1 MCYNWG
7 AMFNFPIP
15 NFSRKVA
22 IDLGTANSIVYVA
35 GQGIVLNEPTVVAIT
50 TDDDKVV
57 AVGTEAKEM
66 LGRTPV
72 NIQASRPMR
81 DGVIADYQVTE
92 AMLKYFLGR
101 VCGRT
106 RVFKPEVMVSVPS
119 GVTSVESRAVL
130 DATISAGA
138 KEAYLIPEPL
148 AAAIGAKIP
157 ISEPSGSMIINIG
170 GGTAEVAVIC
180 LGGLVVSNSARVAGN
195 QIDEAITTH
204 LRRTYNLIVGDRT
217 AEMIKIQIGS
227 ALPLDDNPTLEV
239 KGRDAIVGLPRMV
252 ELTSHEVTEAIQQP
266 LKGIVGAIKNVLE
279 RTPPELSSDVVDKG
293 MVLTGGT
300 SLLRNIDKFL
310 TQSTGVPAHVA
321 ENPILCV
328 AYGVGTA
335 IENLEAF
342 KKNVRKR

>member
-1 MCYNWG
+1 
-7 AMFNFPIP
+7 MFNLPTT
-15 NFSRKVA
+15 FSPSKKVA
-22 IDLGTANSIVYVA
+22 IDLGTANSHVYVT
-35 GQGIVLNEPTVVAIT
+35 GQGVVLSEPTVVAIT
-50 TDDDKVV
+50 TDDNKVV

-81 DGVIADYQVTE
+81 DGVIADYLITE
-92 AMLKYFLGR
+92 AMLRYFLGK
-101 VCGRT
+101 VGGRT
-106 RVFKPEVMVSVPS
+106 RIFKPAVMVAVPS

-148 AAAIGAKIP
+148 AAAVGARIP
-157 ISEPSGSMIINIG
+157 ISEPSGNMIVNIG
-170 GGTAEVAVIC
+170 GGTVEVAVVC

-195 QIDEAITTH
+195 QIDEAIQNH
-204 LRRTYNLIVGDRT
+204 LRCTYNLIIGDRT

-239 KGRDAIVGLPRMV
+239 KGRDAIAGLPRTV
-252 ELTSHEVTEAIQQP
+252 ELTSHEVTEAVQQP
-266 LKGIVGAIKNVLE
+266 LKGIVGAIRDVLE
-279 RTPPELSSDVVDKG
+279 QTPPELSADVIDRG

-300 SLLRNIDKFL
+300 ALLRNLDKFL
-310 TQSTGVPAHVA
+310 TQSTGVPAHIA

-328 AYGVGTA
+328 VLGVGTA
-335 IENLEAF
+335 IENLEVF
-342 KKNVRKR
+342 KKSVRKR

>member
-1 MCYNWG
+1 
-7 AMFNFPIP
+7 MFNFP
-15 NFSRKVA
+15 NFNLSKKVA
-22 IDLGTANSIVYVA
+22 IDLGTANSLVYVG
-35 GQGIVLNEPTVVAIT
+35 GQGVLLNEPTVVAIT
-50 TDDDKVV
+50 TDDNKVV

-66 LGRTPV
+66 LGRTPI

-92 AMLKYFLGR
+92 AMLEYFLGK
-101 VCGRT
+101 VCGRS
-106 RVFKPEVMVSVPS
+106 RIFKPDVMISTPV

-130 DATISAGA
+130 DAAISAGA

-148 AAAIGAKIP
+148 AAAIGAQIP
-157 ISEPSGSMIINIG
+157 ISEASGNMVVNIG

-195 QIDEAITTH
+195 KIDEAIANH

-239 KGRDAIVGLPRMV
+239 KGRDAIAGLPRTV
-252 ELTSHEVTEAIQQP
+252 ELTSHEVTEAVQQP

-279 RTPPELSSDVVDKG
+279 QTPPELSSDVIDKG

-300 SLLRNIDKFL
+300 SLLRNIGTFL

-321 ENPILCV
+321 EEPILCV
-328 AYGVGTA
+328 VYGVGAA

-342 KKNVRKR
+342 KKSVRKR

>member
-1 MCYNWG
+1 
-7 AMFNFPIP
+7 MFNLPIP
-15 NFSRKVA
+15 TFNLSRKVG

-50 TDDDKVV
+50 IDDNEVV

-81 DGVIADYQVTE
+81 DGVIADYLITE

-106 RVFKPEVMVSVPS
+106 RVFKPEVMVSAPA

-148 AAAIGAKIP
+148 AAAIGARIP
-157 ISEPSGSMIINIG
+157 ISEPSGSMVVNIG
-170 GGTAEVAVIC
+170 GGTVEVAVIC
-180 LGGLVVSNSARVAGN
+180 LGGLVVSSSARVAGN
-195 QIDEAITTH
+195 KIDEAIADH

-239 KGRDAIVGLPRMV
+239 KGRDAIAGLPRTV
-252 ELTSHEVTEAIQQP
+252 EVTSYEVTEVIQPP

-279 RTPPELSSDVVDKG
+279 QTPPELSSDVIDKG

-300 SLLRNIDKFL
+300 ALLRNVDKFL

-328 AYGVGTA
+328 AYGVGAA
-335 IENLEAF
+335 IENLDTF

>member
-1 MCYNWG
+1 MLNLPT
-7 AMFNFPIP
+7 FNL
-15 NFSRKVA
+15 SKKVA
-22 IDLGTANSIVYVA
+22 IDLGTANSLVYVA
-35 GQGIVLNEPTVVAIT
+35 GQGVMLNEPTVVAIT
-50 TDDDKVV
+50 TDDNKVV

-72 NIQASRPMR
+72 NIQALRPMR

-92 AMLKYFLGR
+92 AMLKYFLGK
-101 VCGRT
+101 VCGRA
-106 RVFKPEVMVSVPS
+106 RIFKPEVMVSAPV

-148 AAAIGAKIP
+148 AAAIGAQIP
-157 ISEPSGSMIINIG
+157 ISEPSGNMLVNIG
-170 GGTAEVAVIC
+170 GGTTEVAVIC

-195 QIDEAITTH
+195 KIDEAITNH
-204 LRRTYNLIVGDRT
+204 LRRTYNLIIGDRT

-239 KGRDAIVGLPRMV
+239 KGRDAIAGLPRTV
-252 ELTSHEVTEAIQQP
+252 ELTSHEVTEVIQQP
-266 LKGIVGAIKNVLE
+266 LKGIVGVVKNVLE
-279 RTPPELSSDVVDKG
+279 QTPPELSSDVIDKG

-300 SLLRNIDKFL
+300 SLLKDIDNFL
-310 TQSTGVPAHVA
+310 TQSTGVPAHIA

-328 AYGVGTA
+328 VYGVGTA

-342 KKNVRKR
+342 KKSVRKR

>member
-1 MCYNWG
+1 
-7 AMFNFPIP
+7 MFNLPTF
-15 NFSRKVA
+15 NLSRKVA
-22 IDLGTANSIVYVA
+22 IDLGTANSLVYVA

-50 TDDDKVV
+50 TDDNKVV

-72 NIQASRPMR
+72 NISASRPMR
-81 DGVIADYQVTE
+81 DGVIADYQITE

-101 VCGRT
+101 VCGRA
-106 RVFKPEVMVSVPS
+106 RVFKPEVMVSAPA

-157 ISEPSGSMIINIG
+157 ISEPSGNMLVNIG

-180 LGGLVVSNSARVAGN
+180 LGGMVVSDSVRIAGN
-195 QIDEAITTH
+195 RIDEAIANH
-204 LRRTYNLIVGDRT
+204 LRRTYNLIIGDRT
-217 AEMIKIQIGS
+217 AEMVKIQIGS
-227 ALPLDDNPTLEV
+227 ALPLDNNPTLEV
-239 KGRDAIVGLPRMV
+239 KGRDAIAGLPRTV

-279 RTPPELSSDVVDKG
+279 QTPPELSSDVIDKG

-300 SLLRNIDKFL
+300 ALLRNIAKFL

-321 ENPILCV
+321 EEPILCV
-328 AYGVGTA
+328 VYGVGTA

>member
-1 MCYNWG
+1 M
-7 AMFNFPIP
+7 
-15 NFSRKVA
+15 
-22 IDLGTANSIVYVA
+22 
-35 GQGIVLNEPTVVAIT
+35 LNEPTVVAIT
-50 TDDDKVV
+50 TNDNKVV

-81 DGVIADYQVTE
+81 DGVIADYLITE
-92 AMLKYFLGR
+92 AMLKYFLSK
-101 VCGRT
+101 VCGRA
-106 RVFKPEVMVSVPS
+106 RIFKPEVMISAPV

-148 AAAIGAKIP
+148 AAAIGAQIP
-157 ISEPSGSMIINIG
+157 ISEPSGNMVVNIG

-180 LGGLVVSNSARVAGN
+180 LGGLVVSDSVRVAGN
-195 QIDEAITTH
+195 KIDEAIANH
-204 LRRTYNLIVGDRT
+204 LRRTYNLIIGDRT

-239 KGRDAIVGLPRMV
+239 KGRDAIAGLPRTV

-266 LKGIVGAIKNVLE
+266 LKGIVGAIKSVLE
-279 RTPPELSSDVVDKG
+279 QTPPELSSDVIDKG

-300 SLLRNIDKFL
+300 ALLRGIDAFL
-310 TQSTGVPAHVA
+310 TQSTGVPAHIA
-321 ENPILCV
+321 ESPILCV
-328 AYGVGTA
+328 VYGVGTA

>member
-1 MCYNWG
+1 
-7 AMFNFPIP
+7 MFNLPIP
-15 NFSRKVA
+15 TFNFSRKVA

-35 GQGIVLNEPTVVAIT
+35 GQGIVLNEPTVVAVT
-50 TDDDKVV
+50 TDDNKVV
-57 AVGTEAKEM
+57 AVGSEAKEM

-81 DGVIADYQVTE
+81 DGVIADYLITE
-92 AMLKYFLGR
+92 AMLRYFLGK
-101 VCGRT
+101 VCGRK
-106 RVFKPEVMVSVPS
+106 RVFKPEVMVSAPA
-119 GVTSVESRAVL
+119 GVTSVESRAIL
-130 DATISAGA
+130 DATVSAGA

-148 AAAIGAKIP
+148 AAAIGALIP
-157 ISEPSGSMIINIG
+157 ISEPSGNMIVNIG

-180 LGGLVVSNSARVAGN
+180 LGGMVVSNSARVAGN
-195 QIDEAITTH
+195 RIDESIANH
-204 LRRTYNLIVGDRT
+204 LRRNYNLIVGDST

-227 ALPLDDNPTLEV
+227 ALPLDDNPILEV
-239 KGRDAIVGLPRMV
+239 KGRDAIAGLPRTV
-252 ELTSHEVTEAIQQP
+252 ELTSHEVTEVIQNP

-279 RTPPELSSDVVDKG
+279 QTPPELSSDVIDKG

-300 SLLRNIDKFL
+300 ALLRNIDKFL

>member
-1 MCYNWG
+1 
-7 AMFNFPIP
+7 MFGLPTTFNL
-15 NFSRKVA
+15 SRKVA
-22 IDLGTANSIVYVA
+22 IDLGTANSVVYVA
-35 GQGIVLNEPTVVAIT
+35 GQGVVLSEPTVVAIT
-50 TDDDKVV
+50 TDDNKVV

-72 NIQASRPMR
+72 NISASRPMR
-81 DGVIADYQVTE
+81 DGVIADYLITE

-101 VCGRT
+101 VCGRA
-106 RVFKPEVMVSVPS
+106 RVFKPEVMVSAPA

-148 AAAIGAKIP
+148 AAAIGARIP
-157 ISEPSGSMIINIG
+157 ISEPSGNMVVNIG

-180 LGGLVVSNSARVAGN
+180 LGGMVVSNSVRIAGN
-195 QIDEAITTH
+195 KIDEAIINH

-239 KGRDAIVGLPRMV
+239 KGRDAIAGLPRTV
-252 ELTSHEVTEAIQQP
+252 EITSHEVTEAIQQP
-266 LKGIVGAIKNVLE
+266 LKGIVGAIKEVLE
-279 RTPPELSSDVVDKG
+279 QTPPELSSDVIDKG

-300 SLLRNIDKFL
+300 ACLRNVAKFL
-310 TQSTGVPAHVA
+310 TQSTGVPTHVA

-328 AYGVGTA
+328 VYGVGAA

-342 KKNVRKR
+342 KKSIKKR

>member
-1 MCYNWG
+1 
-7 AMFNFPIP
+7 MFNFPTKL
-15 NFSRKVA
+15 NLSQKVA
-22 IDLGTANSIVYVA
+22 VDLGTANSVVYVA
-35 GQGIVLNEPTVVAIT
+35 GQGIVLNEPTVVAVT
-50 TDDDKVV
+50 TDDNKVV

-81 DGVIADYQVTE
+81 DGVIADYLITE
-92 AMLKYFLGR
+92 AMLRYFLGK
-101 VCGRT
+101 VCGRK
-106 RVFKPEVMVSVPS
+106 RVFKPEVMVSAPA

-148 AAAIGAKIP
+148 AAAIGARIP
-157 ISEPSGSMIINIG
+157 ISESSGNMVVNIG

-195 QIDEAITTH
+195 RIDESIADH

-217 AEMIKIQIGS
+217 AEMIKIKIGS

-239 KGRDAIVGLPRMV
+239 KGRDAIAGLPRTV
-252 ELTSHEVTEAIQQP
+252 ELTSHEVTEVIQGP
-266 LKGIVGAIKNVLE
+266 LKGIVGAVKSVLE
-279 RTPPELSSDVVDKG
+279 QTPPELSSDVIDKG

-300 SLLRNIDKFL
+300 ALLQNIDKFL

-335 IENLEAF
+335 IENLESF

>member
-1 MCYNWG
+1 
-7 AMFNFPIP
+7 MFNLPTF
-15 NFSRKVA
+15 NLSRKVA
-22 IDLGTANSIVYVA
+22 IDLGTANSLVYVA
-35 GQGIVLNEPTVVAIT
+35 GQGVVLNEPTVVAIT
-50 TDDDKVV
+50 TDDNKVV

-81 DGVIADYQVTE
+81 DGVIADYLITE
-92 AMLKYFLGR
+92 AMLKYFLGK
-101 VCGRT
+101 VCGRA
-106 RVFKPEVMVSVPS
+106 RVFKPEVMVSAPA

-130 DATISAGA
+130 DATVSAGA

-148 AAAIGAKIP
+148 AAAIGARIP
-157 ISEPSGSMIINIG
+157 ISEPSGNMIVNIG

-180 LGGLVVSNSARVAGN
+180 LGGMVVSNSVRVAGN
-195 QIDEAITTH
+195 RIDEAIINH

-239 KGRDAIVGLPRMV
+239 KGRDAIAGLPRTV

-266 LKGIVGAIKNVLE
+266 LKGIVGAIKDVLE
-279 RTPPELSSDVVDKG
+279 QTPPELSSDVIDKG

-300 SLLRNIDKFL
+300 SLLRNVANFL

-321 ENPILCV
+321 EEPILCV
-328 AYGVGTA
+328 VYGVGAA

-342 KKNVRKR
+342 KKSIKKR

>member
-1 MCYNWG
+1 MLNLPI
-7 AMFNFPIP
+7 FNL
-15 NFSRKVA
+15 SKKVA
-22 IDLGTANSIVYVA
+22 IDLGTANSLVYVA
-35 GQGIVLNEPTVVAIT
+35 GQGVMLNEPTVVAIT
-50 TDDDKVV
+50 TDDNKVV

-92 AMLKYFLGR
+92 AMLKYFLGK
-101 VCGRT
+101 VCGRA
-106 RVFKPEVMVSVPS
+106 RIFKPEVMVSAPV

-148 AAAIGAKIP
+148 AAAIGAQIP
-157 ISEPSGSMIINIG
+157 ISEPSGNMLVNIG
-170 GGTAEVAVIC
+170 GGTTEVAVIC
-180 LGGLVVSNSARVAGN
+180 LGGLVVSDSVRVAGN
-195 QIDEAITTH
+195 KIDEAITNH
-204 LRRTYNLIVGDRT
+204 LRRTYNLIIGDRT

-239 KGRDAIVGLPRMV
+239 KGRDAIVGLPRTV

-266 LKGIVGAIKNVLE
+266 LKGIVGVVKDVLE
-279 RTPPELSSDVVDKG
+279 QTPPELSSDVIDKG

-300 SLLRNIDKFL
+300 SLLKNIDNFL
-310 TQSTGVPAHVA
+310 TQSTGVPAHIA

-328 AYGVGTA
+328 VYGVGTA

-342 KKNVRKR
+342 KKSVRKR

>member
-1 MCYNWG
+1 
-7 AMFNFPIP
+7 
-15 NFSRKVA
+15 
-22 IDLGTANSIVYVA
+22 
-35 GQGIVLNEPTVVAIT
+35 
-50 TDDDKVV
+50 
-57 AVGTEAKEM
+57 M

-81 DGVIADYQVTE
+81 DGVIADYLITE

-148 AAAIGAKIP
+148 AAAIGARIP
-157 ISEPSGSMIINIG
+157 ISEPSGSMVVNIG
-170 GGTAEVAVIC
+170 GGTVEVAVIC
-180 LGGLVVSNSARVAGN
+180 LGGLVVSSSARVAGN
-195 QIDEAITTH
+195 KIDEAITNH
-204 LRRTYNLIVGDRT
+204 LRRTYNLTIGERT

-227 ALPLDDNPTLEV
+227 ALPLDNNPTLEV
-239 KGRDAIVGLPRMV
+239 KGRDAIAGLPRIV
-252 ELTSHEVTEAIQQP
+252 ELTSHEVTEAVQQP
-266 LKGIVGAIKNVLE
+266 LKGIVGAIRDVLE
-279 RTPPELSSDVVDKG
+279 QTPPELSSDVIDKG

-300 SLLRNIDKFL
+300 ALLRNIDKFL
-310 TQSTGVPAHVA
+310 TQSTGVPVHIA
-321 ENPILCV
+321 EDPILCV
-328 AYGVGTA
+328 VYGVGTA

-342 KKNVRKR
+342 KKSIRKR